1 MEYPEIRFGASL
13 GTPRNAPLRARVEAL
28 AATLGRLLVVDSVLA
43 LSGEVRQVSPPPPR
57 PVTYLLFDIQHVF
70 LYDEAK
76 EGAPRI
82 DSALRYIIDGYGAQ
96 PFELLARHV
105 EEGAFEP
112 SVPLESLDL
121 LTDLWAELRPGI
133 LTALGLTTGQ
143 IERATVTLH
152 PASPEVGVEV
162 PPDPGLHFQQILT
175 DASLRQRSPSGLE
188 DFVSRLVGVV
198 RRQHTIWEYMSL
210 PVGTGLVMWNRGR
223 RQELCF
229 GKGAREES
237 AAAVAICEAL
247 ERYQVTYHRSGE
259 ELIYGTPRELAQDGR
274 RIVNPQDLFF
284 GRSPACPGDILPVF
298 NSDLAMHWT
307 RARSP
312 LGDEVLVPAQD
323 IWFSVQDLPGEP
335 AFIEQ
340 STNGCALGSS
350 VEEAALFALF
360 EAIERDAYLLMW
372 YLQRP
377 CAEIDPDSI
386 EDESFQILRCRWELE
401 FRDYSFH
408 LFDITADTAVPA
420 VAAMAV
426 RRRGQGPKTF
436 HGAAARLSAGHACRV
451 ALEDIASF
459 SHHMDETRRRMSL
472 HLLSQPDEIAGP
484 ADHGALYA
492 LDEPFERLGFL
503 DFDGGPRITVQ
514 EVQSRGLIEP
524 DAQRERYDLREVLE
538 RLCRRLEDC
547 GAQVFFKDITHPA
560 VGERGLRCVKAITP
574 GLYPLW
580 FGHRKRRFRV
590 TPRLER
596 LGGAPPYNLE
606 VHPFV

>member
-1 MEYPEIRFGASL
+1 MGHPEIRFGASL
-13 GTPRNAPLRARVEAL
+13 GTPRNSALRSHVEVL
-28 AATLGRLLVVDSVLA
+28 AAALGRALVVDSVLA
-43 LSGEVRQVSPPPPR
+43 LSVEGRPVSPPPRR

-70 LYDEAK
+70 LYDEVN
-76 EGAPRI
+76 EGVPRI

-105 EEGAFEP
+105 EEGAFQP
-112 SVPLESLDL
+112 SIPLESLDL
-121 LTDLWAELRPGI
+121 LTDLWATFRPGV

-143 IERATVTLH
+143 IERAPVTLH
-152 PASPEVGVEV
+152 PASPEVGLE
-162 PPDPGLHFQQILT
+162 PDLDPGPHFRQVLT
-175 DASLRQRSPSGLE
+175 DASLRQRSPRGLE

-247 ERYQVTYHRSGE
+247 ERYQLTYHRSGE
-259 ELIYGTPRELAQDGR
+259 ELIYGTPRELAQNAR
-274 RIVNPQDLFF
+274 RFVHPQDLFF
-284 GRSPACPGDILPVF
+284 GRSPECPGDLLPVY
-298 NSDLAMHWT
+298 NSDLALHWT
-307 RARSP
+307 QARSS
-312 LGDEVLVPAQD
+312 LGEEILVPAQD

-350 VEEAALFALF
+350 TEEAALFALF

-372 YLQRP
+372 YLRRP

-386 EDESFQILRCRWELE
+386 EDESFQILRRRWELE

-426 RRRGQGPKTF
+426 RRRGEGPKTF
-436 HGAAARLSAGHACRV
+436 HGAAARLSAERACRV

-459 SHHMDETRRRMSL
+459 SHHMDKSRQQRSL
-472 HLLSQPDEIAGP
+472 HLLNHPDEIASP
-484 ADHGALYA
+484 MDHGALYA
-492 LDEPFERLGFL
+492 LDETFERLGFL
-503 DFDGGPRITVQ
+503 DFDSGPRIGIQ
-514 EVQSRGLIEP
+514 EVQDRGLIEP
-524 DAQRERYDLREVLE
+524 DVRYDLREVLE
-538 RLCRRLEDC
+538 RLSRGLQDC
-547 GAQVFFKDITHPA
+547 GARAYFKDITHPSVA
-560 VGERGLRCVKAITP
+560 QCGLRCVKAITP

-580 FGHRKRRFRV
+580 FGHRNRRFDI

-596 LGGAPPYNLE
+596 LGGAPPFNLE